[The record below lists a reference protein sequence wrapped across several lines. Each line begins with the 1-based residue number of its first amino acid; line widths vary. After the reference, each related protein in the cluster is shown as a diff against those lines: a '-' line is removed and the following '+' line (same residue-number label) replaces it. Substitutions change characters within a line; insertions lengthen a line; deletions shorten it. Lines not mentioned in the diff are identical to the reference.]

1 MSSINN
7 KHMRNDYD
15 AYYPQVNDE
24 PGWGFRHV
32 GTWPSDW
39 APRRTCQ
46 LCKKE
51 FRTDKEEGFS
61 SYLVDVCTP
70 CIHTLV
76 KAQAMEKKRLQ
87 EINDAP
93 FKSRMDEIHTQ

>member
-1 MSSINN
+1 
-7 KHMRNDYD
+7 MRNDYN
-15 AYYPQVNDE
+15 PFNDPDERVQE
-24 PGWGFRHV
+24 PWL
-32 GTWPSDW
+32 SDW

-87 EINDAP
+87 DINEAP
-93 FKSRMDEIHTQ
+93 FKSRMDEINTQ

>member
-7 KHMRNDYD
+7 KYMRNDYNPYD
-15 AYYPQVNDE
+15 HHQVEDTS
-24 PGWGFRHV
+24 WGLRHA

-93 FKSRMDEIHTQ
+93 FKSRMDEINTQ